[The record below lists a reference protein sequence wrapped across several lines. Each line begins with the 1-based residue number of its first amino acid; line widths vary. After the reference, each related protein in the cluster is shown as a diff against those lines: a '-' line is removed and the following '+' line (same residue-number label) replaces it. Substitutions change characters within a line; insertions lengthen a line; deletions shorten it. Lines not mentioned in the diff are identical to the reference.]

1 MGDDGNN
8 ATPSHRSRHWIRNL
22 LIASAILFVVLV
34 VFHGPILRLIVR
46 SVAVHYAA
54 KENLKLSFQLEG
66 DPLDQLTLHNIRATP
81 TGPTAVQSL
90 DVNIAKVDYSLTD
103 LIFHGVSDA
112 LKDVELHDVVAVIDA
127 SKAPVPT
134 PTPTP
139 AKNKKLSLPA
149 FFPDRLELTNINLTI
164 KDKPQ
169 DMIVKNLNL
178 GLYPNREGKLQIDKV
193 QIPGVDTWTNVSAV
207 TTYANKN
214 LYLHNLT
221 LDQNNQLQTVNIDAS
236 QIGQG
241 KLGLELKGKVGGGD
255 ISTKT
260 EFSAKGKSYQTNT
273 QLHAQ
278 DISLGKLSK
287 YLGQSAGQIAGDVKN
302 ADIDLQGKLDTPSSW
317 NGTIKADVANVGE
330 GKFKLDDVKLDLQAE
345 NGKATIREA
354 RIDQGN
360 NHVQLRGS
368 IDLPKKM
375 KDFGRTPGSFQV
387 SVAAPDLQQLTAFM
401 PQPAT
406 GRMQAN
412 GNIRIENQTV
422 HFDLNVNSD
431 GIQVQGASI
440 GKLAATVTAAKKMP
454 APNKKK
460 SPPLYDGLTS
470 HIQAQLEDVRY
481 ADYAV
486 DRAQADVKSSG
497 AKVSLESLTA
507 TDNSNVLQ
515 ASGTFQL
522 PPPNEK
528 LLEQPTNLQFH
539 LNAPQLSDYWRSDAP
554 NKVTGEM
561 EGDGSVR
568 IRKGVANGKINLNG
582 QSISIQRLLV
592 RQMDLQATIAKNTV
606 YLNDLTATLNAQ
618 DYIKAQGALNLQ
630 KPYHYSGSAV
640 ANLADLS
647 TFQPLLNMIGTKPAD
662 SEEKTH
668 LAGSLVL
675 NWKGQG
681 DAATFENRGDLAL
694 KLEHGRYAD
703 LQNLQA
709 DVQAHYTPQE
719 LTVPIVYL
727 ASDKLSFQAILQAK
741 DSKLEI
747 SKIEIDQ
754 GQAKYASAYA
764 AIPFTWS
771 NLGSDK
777 PLFPANGNVLITFQS
792 ENLDIAKLFRDLG
805 AEPALTGELSLKLD
819 ARGPLDQLQANLT
832 LQLQNLEAAAAKQ
845 LEPAKIGMAMQ
856 LQNNELTLL
865 GKIEQAKIEPVQI
878 DARMPLNVSRVLAN
892 GKLDEQT
899 PVRAKVVM
907 PRSSVNFVR
916 QFVPALQQIDG
927 TVALNMNVDG
937 TIAKPALSGAADMS
951 VTVARFENP
960 TLPTLHDFNAHLS
973 FRDNTLSFDRFGG
986 DLAGGPFTVSGKIT
1000 LPKLTAPNF
1009 DLHLKANSVLV
1020 ARNDNLTARADAD
1033 IRVEGPMK
1041 SATVSGQVL
1050 TTNSRFFKNIDIIPI
1065 TLPGRPAPH
1074 PEPPSAAPE
1083 LSFPDPP
1090 LRDWKFDI
1098 TIKSKDPFLIRGNLA
1113 AGKAIIDMKLSGTGL
1128 HPGLQGQV
1136 RLENF
1141 DATLPFSTLSINLG
1155 FLYFTADD
1163 PFNPHVELQGTSL
1176 IRDYTI
1182 HVYVYGTATD
1192 PQAIFSSEPPLP
1204 QEEIISLLATGTTR
1218 EELAQKNVLASRAAV
1233 LLVKQLYRKIFK
1245 KGAEPERND
1254 NSFFSR
1260 LDVEFGNTDPRTGE
1274 QTATARYK
1282 ASEHIVLIGDL
1293 GVQGGFRGL
1302 VKYVIRFR

>member
-1 MGDDGNN
+1 M
-8 ATPSHRSRHWIRNL
+8 
-22 LIASAILFVVLV
+22 LIAGAILLVVFV
-34 VFHGPILRLIVR
+34 VFHGPILRAIIH
-46 SVAVHYAA
+46 SVAVRYAA
-54 KENLKLSFQLEG
+54 GENLKLSFQIEG
-66 DPLDQLTLHNIRATP
+66 DPLDQLALHNVRATP
-81 TGPTAVQSL
+81 TGPTAVQTL
-90 DVNIAKVDYSLTD
+90 DVSVAKVDYSLTD

-112 LKDVELHDVVAVIDA
+112 LKNVELHDVVAVIDA

-139 AKNKKLSLPA
+139 AKKKKVSLPA
-149 FFPDRLELTNINLTI
+149 FFPDRLELTNVNLTV

-178 GLYPNREGKLQIDKV
+178 GLYPNREGRLQIDKV
-193 QIPGVDTWTNVSAV
+193 QIPGVNTWTNISAV
-207 TTYANKN
+207 TTYADRN

-221 LDQNNQLQTVNIDAS
+221 LDQDNQLQTVNVDAS
-236 QIGQG
+236 RIGQG
-241 KLGLELKGKVGGGD
+241 KLGLELKGKVGGGNV
-255 ISTKT
+255 SSKT
-260 EFSAKGKSYQTNT
+260 ELSAKGKSYQANT
-273 QLHAQ
+273 RLHAK
-278 DISLGKLSK
+278 DISLGKLGQ
-287 YLGQSAGQIAGDVKN
+287 YLGQPPGQIAGDVKDV
-302 ADIDLQGKLDTPSSW
+302 DIDWQGKLDAPSSW
-317 NGTIKADVANVGE
+317 NGTIKGDLANVGE
-330 GKFKLDDVKLDLQAE
+330 GKFKLDRVQLDLRAA
-345 NGKATIREA
+345 NGKATIGEA

-360 NHVQLRGS
+360 NHVKLRGS
-368 IDLPKKM
+368 IDLPKKIQ
-375 KDFGRTPGSFQV
+375 DFGRTPGSFQV
-387 SVAAPDLQQLTAFM
+387 SVDAPDLQQLTAFM
-401 PQPAT
+401 AQPAS
-406 GRMQAN
+406 GNMQAN

-422 HFDLNVNSD
+422 HFDMNANGD
-431 GIQVQGASI
+431 TIQFQGASI
-440 GKLAATVTAAKKMP
+440 KKLTANVRAAKKMP

-460 SPPLYDGLTS
+460 SPPFYDGLS
-470 HIQAQLEDVRY
+470 SSIQAQLEDLRY
-481 ADYAV
+481 ADFAI
-486 DRAQADVKSSG
+486 DRVQADVRSSG
-497 AKVSLESLTA
+497 AKVSLESFTV
-507 TDNSNVLQ
+507 TDNNNVLQ

-528 LLEQPTNLQFH
+528 FLEQPANLQFN
-539 LNAPQLSDYWRSDAP
+539 LRGPQLSDYWRSDAP
-554 NKVTGEM
+554 NKVTGEIQ
-561 EGDGSVR
+561 GDGSVR
-568 IRKGVANGKINLNG
+568 MRKGVASGKINLAG
-582 QSISIQRLLV
+582 QNIAMNKLLV
-592 RQMDLQATIAKNTV
+592 RQVDLQATIAKNTV
-606 YLNDLTATLNAQ
+606 HLNDFTATLNAQ
-618 DYIKAQGALNLQ
+618 DFIKAQGTVNLQ
-630 KPYHYSGSAV
+630 KPYHYSATAT
-640 ANLADLS
+640 ANLSDLS
-647 TFQPLLNMIGTKPAD
+647 TFEPLLNMAETKPDGSGARRQ
-662 SEEKTH
+662 

-681 DAATFENRGDLAL
+681 DAATFDNRGDLAL
-694 KLEHGRYAD
+694 KLERGRFAD
-703 LQNLQA
+703 LENLQA

-719 LTVPIVYL
+719 LSVPIIYL

-754 GQAKYASAYA
+754 GEAKYASAYA

-805 AEPALTGELSLKLD
+805 AEPSLTGQLSLKLD

-832 LQLQNLEAAAAKQ
+832 LQLQDLEAAAAKQ

-899 PVRAKVVM
+899 PVQAKVVM

-916 QFVPALQQIDG
+916 QFVPALQQVDG
-927 TVALNMNVDG
+927 TVALNVNVDG
-937 TIAKPALSGAADMS
+937 TIASPALSGAADMS

-960 TLPTLHDFNAHLS
+960 TLPTLRDFNAHLS

-986 DLAGGPFTVSGKIT
+986 NLAGGPFTVSGRIT

-1009 DLHLKANSVLV
+1009 DLHLTANSVLV

-1098 TIKSKDPFLIRGNLA
+1098 AIKSKDPFLIRGNLA
-1113 AGKAIIDMKLSGTGL
+1113 AGKANIDMKLTGTGL

-1163 PFNPHVELQGTSL
+1163 PFNPHIELQGTSL

-1182 HVYVYGTATD
+1182 HVYVYGTANA

-1218 EELAQKNVLASRAAV
+1218 QELAQKNVLASRAGI

-1274 QTATARYK
+1274 QTATARYQ

-1302 VKYVIRFR
+1302 VKYLIRFR